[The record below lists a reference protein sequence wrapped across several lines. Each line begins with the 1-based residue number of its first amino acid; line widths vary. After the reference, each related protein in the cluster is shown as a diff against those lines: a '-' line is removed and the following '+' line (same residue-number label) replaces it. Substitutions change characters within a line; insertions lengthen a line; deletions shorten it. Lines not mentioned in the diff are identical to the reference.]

1 MTRKLSVM
9 ETFHKH
15 GELWSD
21 VEYGPQ
27 GFVFLNRNPSDK
39 RRGVYAFVSQYG
51 IEKVG
56 KIENAKGIAIRT
68 YQYSRCTLLRDAS
81 DILWDN
87 AMTGELKDETLEF
100 YFIHIPDAQE
110 VVCGISLETAPIRA
124 LELELSKMARGE
136 DSPMRLSG
144 AGN

>member
-1 MTRKLSVM
+1 MKLSVM
-9 ETFHKH
+9 ETFHKY

-21 VEYGPQ
+21 VEYGSK
-27 GFVFLNRNPSDK
+27 GFVFINRNPSDK
-39 RRGVYAFVSQYG
+39 RRGVYAFVSRYG

-56 KIENAKGIAIRT
+56 KIENAKGIAARS

-81 DILWDN
+81 DIIWDN
-87 AMTGELKDETLEF
+87 AMTGELKGETLEF
-100 YFIHIPDAQE
+100 YFIHIPDVQE

-124 LELELSKMARGE
+124 LEKELSTMARGE
-136 DSPMRLSG
+136 NSPMRLAG